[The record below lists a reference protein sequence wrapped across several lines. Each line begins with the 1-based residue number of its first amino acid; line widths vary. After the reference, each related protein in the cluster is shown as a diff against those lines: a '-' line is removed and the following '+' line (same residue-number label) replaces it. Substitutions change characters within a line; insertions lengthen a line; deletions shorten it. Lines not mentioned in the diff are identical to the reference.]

1 MFTSHLFELPF
12 SSHVKQEKSQ
22 ISFYGGTKFLRKIAH
37 LEKEIFFFH
46 PCHGGLR
53 GVYGGLRGSMGALG
67 DPWGP

>member
-37 LEKEIFFFH
+37 LEKEIFFSTH
-46 PCHGGLR
+46 A
-53 GVYGGLRGSMGALG
+53 MGALG
-67 DPWGP
+67 VSMGVLEGPWEP